1 MDQETYRIGAAAAK
15 CGLSVPTVRFYEE
28 EGLIRKP
35 ARTLSGQRLYRAE
48 DVKRLQFI
56 AQCRKA
62 GMALPCIERVLACRF
77 DHELGSEEL
86 LHNIG
91 LYLKE
96 VQSRR
101 EELDRAEAFLKALA
115 ADLEQELR
123 LSAQQA

>member
-1 MDQETYRIGAAAAK
+1 MDQETYRIGAAAAM

-56 AQCRKA
+56 AQCRNA
-62 GMALPCIERVLACRF
+62 GMALLCIKRVLACRF
-77 DHELGSEEL
+77 DHQVGSEEL
-86 LHNIG
+86 LHNLG
-91 LYLKE
+91 QYLNE

-101 EELDRAEAFLKALA
+101 EELKRVESFLKELA
-115 ADLEQELR
+115 AQIESEL
-123 LSAQQA
+123 SQNGQ